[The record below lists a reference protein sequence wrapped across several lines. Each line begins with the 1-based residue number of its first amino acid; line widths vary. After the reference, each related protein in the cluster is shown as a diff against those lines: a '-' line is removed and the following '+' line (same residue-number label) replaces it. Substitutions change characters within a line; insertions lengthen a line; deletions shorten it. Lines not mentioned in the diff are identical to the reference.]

1 MFSGDIVFIIF
12 IDLRECVV
20 CNSKFQVIF
29 FDGCFVWLFDG
40 ILVLWEKEYLK
51 FFYGNFF
58 FDEYFV
64 VLENWLFIMNVF
76 VFSVDIGN
84 MFCFIKFDVIFF
96 GCEFISVEEIVVI
109 LIVGIGYG
117 LKMFYVKIGDLF
129 SVL

>member
-1 MFSGDIVFIIF
+1 M
-12 IDLRECVV
+12 
-20 CNSKFQVIF
+20 
-29 FDGCFVWLFDG
+29 WLFDG